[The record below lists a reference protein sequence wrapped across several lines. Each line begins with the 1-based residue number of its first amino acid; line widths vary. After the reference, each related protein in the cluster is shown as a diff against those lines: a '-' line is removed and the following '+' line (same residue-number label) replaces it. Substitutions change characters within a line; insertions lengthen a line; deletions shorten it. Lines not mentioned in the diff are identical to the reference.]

1 MPVAD
6 ATKVSYIGDGWIEP
20 FVRPSPLSEAPV
32 IDAGLRERIQ
42 AALGG
47 TYRLDRELGGGGM
60 SRVFVAHEI
69 ALGRTVALKVLS
81 PELAAG
87 ISIERFHREIQVAAR
102 LQHPHVVPV
111 HTAGAVDGLP
121 YYTMPFVEGESLRAR
136 LAKDGALPLRDVHT
150 ILRDVAR
157 ALEYA
162 HSQGVV
168 HRDIKPD
175 NVLMAG
181 SSATVA
187 DFGIAKAISAS
198 RTEVRGGTLTSAGT
212 SIGTPSYI
220 APEQASGDANTDH
233 RADIY
238 SFGCMAYELLT
249 GRTPFGDRPLAKLF
263 VAHLSEKPEN
273 VAERRPS
280 TPPVLAALVM
290 QCLEKDPDRRPQSA
304 GDILSA
310 LDAVAS
316 SSGHDATPVIALAT
330 RRNLGRALLIYA
342 VSFIAVAILS
352 RAAIMVIGLPDWVFP
367 GSLIVMALGLPVI
380 LFTGLVHHQAKLARM
395 HATLTPG
402 GNPTVHGTMT
412 QIALKAS
419 PWMTWRRTAMGGA
432 WSVGGFTVMVG
443 VWMVLRALG
452 IGPAGSLFAAGTLKQ
467 NDPILVS
474 DFTSPASDTG
484 LGTVV
489 TEALRGELA
498 QSTSLMVV
506 PTSKVRQ
513 MLARM
518 KLDGT
523 TRLDFA
529 RAREMATREGI
540 KAIVD
545 GQVLAIGS
553 SRVLQANLVA
563 TQTGEILA
571 SFKESAKSENDVVGA
586 IDQLARHLR
595 ERVGESLRNIHA
607 TPPYERVTTGS
618 IDALR
623 KFVDGQRAYDSG
635 ELQRSRSLLEEAV
648 SLDTGFAMAYRKLAV
663 SYLNERSQTEKG
675 FALLQ
680 KAFDH
685 RARLSDEE
693 RFSLEGFYFTRGP
706 RPDINRGIAAYE
718 ALLVAAPENT
728 TALINLG
735 VTLEARGEY
744 AKAEALFRRSMAI
757 DTLTFQSEVGLASVL
772 INEGKLDEAARVI
785 AVGGRRMPRSKWQ
798 FGWAATLMLAANDH
812 LDSASSVAEG
822 ALSDTKNPTS
832 RATVTDA
839 QLKLA
844 SARGQLAEAERFS
857 KALVT
862 FSREGGSPG
871 IALAANL
878 GTVIRTAWYR
888 GDRTAASRQLD
899 EVLRANPVAAINPID
914 RPFTALVDAQVI
926 VGRIDAAKATLAD
939 FIRAYAALGTVPDTN
954 IRSHIEGVIAL
965 AEKKYDLAAARLR
978 DRSIDM
984 DFSCASTC
992 VLPQL
997 AQAYDR
1003 GGKPDSAIAVFER
1016 YVQSRQQTR
1025 LTTDDMFLG
1034 PSLKRLGELYEAK
1047 GDRDNAAR
1055 NYARFVELWRH
1066 ADPELQ
1072 PSVKDVQGRLGR
1084 LRSAEPVKGV
1094 TPSPNPRPR

>member
-1 MPVAD
+1 M
-6 ATKVSYIGDGWIEP
+6 
-20 FVRPSPLSEAPV
+20 
-32 IDAGLRERIQ
+32 IDTGLRDRIQ

-47 TYRLDRELGGGGM
+47 AYQLDRELGGGGM
-60 SRVFVAHEI
+60 SRVFVAHET

-111 HTAGAVDGLP
+111 HSAGAVDGLP

-198 RTEVRGGTLTSAGT
+198 RTEVRGATLTSAGT

-273 VAERRPS
+273 VTELRPD
-280 TPPVLAALVM
+280 TPPALAALVM
-290 QCLEKDPDRRPQSA
+290 QCLEKDPDRRPQNA
-304 GDILSA
+304 GEILHA

-316 SSGHDATPVIALAT
+316 SGGHDATPVIALAT
-330 RRNLGRALLIYA
+330 RRNLGKALLIYA
-342 VSFIAVAILS
+342 ASFIAVAILS
-352 RAAIMVIGLPDWVFP
+352 RAAIIVIGLPDWVFP

-432 WSVGGFTVMVG
+432 WSVGVFTAMVG
-443 VWMVLRALG
+443 AWMVLRALG

-484 LGTVV
+484 LGTVI

-498 QSTSLMVV
+498 QSTSLVVV
-506 PTSKVRQ
+506 PTSKVRE
-513 MLARM
+513 MLGRM
-518 KLDGT
+518 KLDAT

-540 KAIVD
+540 KAIVE

-553 SRVLQANLVA
+553 SRVIQANLVA

-571 SFKESAKSENDVVGA
+571 SFKESAKTENDVVGA

-595 ERVGESLRNIHA
+595 ERAGESLRNIHA

-623 KFVDGQRAYDSG
+623 KFVDGQHAYDAG
-635 ELQRSRSLLEEAV
+635 ETQRGRTLLEQAV
-648 SLDTGFAMAYRKLAV
+648 ALDTGFAMAYRKLAV
-663 SYLNERSQTEKG
+663 SYLNEGGQSEKG
-675 FALLQ
+675 YGLLQ
-680 KAFDH
+680 KAYDH

-693 RFSLEGFYFTRGP
+693 RLSLEGYYFTRGP
-706 RPDINRGIAAYE
+706 RPDASKGIAAYE
-718 ALLVAAPENT
+718 ALLEIVPENQ
-728 TALINLG
+728 TALINLA
-735 VTLEARGEY
+735 VQLEGRGEN
-744 AKAEALFRRSMAI
+744 ARAESLFRRSMAL
-757 DTLTFQSEVGLASVL
+757 DSLTFQSQMGMARVL
-772 INEGKLDEAARVI
+772 TNQGKLDEAARVMS
-785 AVGGRRMPRSKWQ
+785 VGGRRMPRSKWQ
-798 FGWAATLMLAANDH
+798 FDLGSSVLLAVNGH
-812 LDSASSVAEG
+812 LDSAARVAAG
-822 ALSDTKNPTS
+822 ALAEATEPTS
-832 RATVTDA
+832 RATVTYG
-839 QLKLA
+839 QVQLA
-844 SARGQLAEAERFS
+844 SARGQLAEAERLS
-857 KALVT
+857 KVLATVST
-862 FSREGGSPG
+862 ESGSPG
-871 IALAANL
+871 NALAAGL
-878 GTVIRTAWYR
+878 GTVVRTVWYR
-888 GDRTAASRQLD
+888 GDRVTATRQLD
-899 EVLRANPVAAINPID
+899 EVLKANPVAAISPID
-914 RPFTALVDAQVI
+914 RPFKDLVDAQVM

-939 FIRAYAALGTVPDTN
+939 FGRAYAALGTVPDTN
-954 IRSHIEGVIAL
+954 DRSHIEGVIAL
-965 AEKKYDLAAARLR
+965 AEKKYDLAATKFRA
-978 DRSIDM
+978 RSIDM
-984 DFSCASTC
+984 DFSCAGTC

-997 AQAYDR
+997 AQAYDL

-1016 YVQSRQQTR
+1016 YVQTRHGTR
-1025 LTTDDMFLG
+1025 LNTDAMFLG

-1047 GDRDNAAR
+1047 GDRENAAR
-1055 NYARFVELWRH
+1055 NYARFVEVWKG

-1072 PSVKDVQGRLGR
+1072 PSVKDVQGRLAR
-1084 LRSAEPVKGV
+1084 LRSAEPIKGV
-1094 TPSPNPRPR
+1094 TTTPSSRPR

>member
-1 MPVAD
+1 M
-6 ATKVSYIGDGWIEP
+6 
-20 FVRPSPLSEAPV
+20 
-32 IDAGLRERIQ
+32 Q
-42 AALGG
+42 AALGSA
-47 TYRLDRELGGGGM
+47 YRIERELGGGGM
-60 SRVFVAHEI
+60 SRVFVAHET

-111 HTAGAVDGLP
+111 HSAGAVDGLP

-187 DFGIAKAISAS
+187 DFGIAKAISAARS
-198 RTEVRGGTLTSAGT
+198 ETRGATLTSAGT

-249 GRTPFGDRPLAKLF
+249 GRTPFGDRSPSKLF
-263 VAHLSEKPEN
+263 VAHLAEKPEN
-273 VAERRPS
+273 VTELRPD
-280 TPPVLAALVM
+280 TPPALATLVM
-290 QCLEKDPDRRPQSA
+290 QCLEKDPDRRPQNA
-304 GDILSA
+304 GDILST

-316 SSGHDATPVIALAT
+316 SGGHDATPVIALAT
-330 RRNLGRALLIYA
+330 RRNLGKALLIYA
-342 VSFIAVAILS
+342 ASFIAVAILS
-352 RAAIMVIGLPDWVFP
+352 RAAIIVIGLPDWVFP

-380 LFTGLVHHQAKLARM
+380 LFTALVHHQTKLARM

-402 GNPTVHGTMT
+402 GTPTVHGTMT

-419 PWMTWRRTAMGGA
+419 PWMTWRRTALGGA
-432 WSVGGFTVMVG
+432 WSVGVFTVMVG

-474 DFTSPASDTG
+474 DFASPASDTG
-484 LGTVV
+484 LGTVI

-498 QSTSLMVV
+498 QSTSLTVV

-513 MLARM
+513 MLGRM
-518 KLDGT
+518 KLDAT
-523 TRLDFA
+523 TRLDFG

-553 SRVLQANLVA
+553 SRVIQANLVA

-571 SFKESAKSENDVVGA
+571 SFKESAKTENDVVGA

-623 KFVDGQRAYDSG
+623 KFVDGQHAYDAG
-635 ELQRSRSLLEEAV
+635 DTPRGRKLLEEAV
-648 SLDTGFAMAYRKLAV
+648 ALDTGFAMAYRKLAV
-663 SYLNERSQTEKG
+663 SYQNEGGQEAKG

-680 KAFDH
+680 KAYDH
-685 RARLSDEE
+685 RARLSDDE
-693 RFSLEGFYFTRGP
+693 RLSLEGYYFTRGP
-706 RPDINRGIAAYE
+706 RPDASRGITAYE
-718 ALLVAAPENT
+718 TLLEMAPDNQ
-728 TALINLG
+728 TALINLA
-735 VTLEARGEY
+735 VQLEGRGED
-744 AKAEALFRRSMAI
+744 ARAEALFRRSLAI
-757 DTLTFQSEVGLASVL
+757 DTSAFQSQLGLARVL
-772 INEGKLDEAARVI
+772 INEGKLDEATRVI
-785 AVGGRRMPRSKWQ
+785 ATGGRRIPRSKFQ
-798 FGWAATLMLAANDH
+798 FGWATTVMLAANGR
-812 LDSASSVAEG
+812 LDSAARVAEG
-822 ALSDTKNPTS
+822 ALGDTKDATS
-832 RATVTDA
+832 RSLVTSV
-839 QLKLA
+839 QVSLA
-844 SARGQLAEAERFS
+844 SARGKLAEAERFS
-857 KALVT
+857 KALET
-862 FSREGGSPG
+862 SNREAGKPG
-871 IALAANL
+871 RAL
-878 GTVIRTAWYR
+878 GTRLRAVIRRAWYQ
-888 GDRTAASRQLD
+888 GDRAAASRQLD
-899 EVLRANPVAAINPID
+899 EVLKANPVAAISPID
-914 RPFTALVDAQVI
+914 RPFAALAEAQVI

-939 FIRAYAALGTVPDTN
+939 FGRAYAALGTVPDTN
-954 IRSHIEGVIAL
+954 TRSHIEGVIAL
-965 AEKKYDLAAARLR
+965 AEKKYDLAATKLR
-978 DRSIDM
+978 ERSIDM
-984 DFSCASTC
+984 DFSCLSTC

-997 AQAYDR
+997 AQAYDL

-1016 YVQSRQQTR
+1016 YMQTRQRTR
-1025 LTTDDMFLG
+1025 LTTDAMFLG

-1047 GDRDNAAR
+1047 GDRENATR
-1055 NYARFVELWRH
+1055 NYARFVELWRG

-1072 PSVKDVQGRLGR
+1072 ASVKDVQGRLGR

-1094 TPSPNPRPR
+1094 TPLPNSRPR